1 MENSRTGR
9 NDIHSSADI
18 QMRQMMIMAR
28 EARNREAI
36 QKLADK
42 ESNKAW
48 GSKEE
53 DKMPKFEVYKKCENI
68 ANTVGWRNLL
78 RSLRP

>member
-1 MENSRTGR
+1 MEDSRTGR

-48 GSKEE
+48 GGKESK
-53 DKMPKFEVYKKCENI
+53 PSFPVYKKCEGIRNS
-68 ANTVGWRNLL
+68 VGWRNLL
-78 RSLRP
+78 RQLKP